1 MKIAYQHL
9 LNFLIEKPSLED
21 LSDRLFQLGH
31 EHEINNDIF
40 DMEFTPN
47 RGDCL
52 SLLGLARDLNVFFST
67 NLELDIYKDDIP
79 QLDLDF
85 INYEEEKCP
94 NISFLKIEIDNTPLE
109 YKSYLNTYFN
119 DLKLNKNNFFTD
131 VSNYVAYEMGQPTH
145 SYDAKK
151 IDGKII
157 LKNND
162 NDSDFETLL
171 GKKIKL
177 NGPDLV
183 FTNQDKLINLA
194 GIMGGLDTSCSKNTK
209 SALVECAYFLPNA
222 ILGKSVKYDLNSDA
236 SHKFERGVDP
246 ACHELALRRFI
257 NIVQEHAEIV
267 NIEIYRHNDNKPNEK
282 NLELNVNNINK
293 ILGINIS
300 ELDYI
305 AYLKKLGF
313 IISNNNISVPSYRS
327 DIFHQNDLAEEIA
340 RVIGYDNISATNL
353 TIPDVAKTSVKSSDK
368 KIRAFLISN
377 GFSEVIN
384 SPFCGL
390 KNIKSIE
397 VDNPLDSNRKYIRT
411 NLVDSLIENLTYN
424 ERRQKDSIKLF
435 EISDV
440 YNKSENDSPDQLITK
455 EKRLA
460 IIISGKQ
467 GLNYRDFSKKLDQN
481 YLISLFK
488 NLDVEIADNISLVDR
503 NKLNSKIKTPIFT
516 IEIDIDKINFLF
528 SDQDFVETILDNP
541 IQYKPIS
548 EYPSSYRDFS
558 FSISDY
564 SILDNVI
571 TKIDE
576 SKAEHLKNFYM
587 FDFFE
592 DKKIKK
598 IKIGYRFIF
607 QSSERTLTDSE
618 IEDSIKQILQPIIS
632 IDSVTIPGIN

>member
-1 MKIAYQHL
+1 
-9 LNFLIEKPSLED
+9 
-21 LSDRLFQLGH
+21 
-31 EHEINNDIF
+31 
-40 DMEFTPN
+40 MEFTPN

-305 AYLKKLGF
+305 AYLKSCL
-313 IISNNNISVPSYRS
+313 Y
-327 DIFHQNDLAEEIA
+327 
-340 RVIGYDNISATNL
+340 
-353 TIPDVAKTSVKSSDK
+353 
-368 KIRAFLISN
+368 
-377 GFSEVIN
+377 
-384 SPFCGL
+384 
-390 KNIKSIE
+390 
-397 VDNPLDSNRKYIRT
+397 
-411 NLVDSLIENLTYN
+411 
-424 ERRQKDSIKLF
+424 
-435 EISDV
+435 
-440 YNKSENDSPDQLITK
+440 
-455 EKRLA
+455 
-460 IIISGKQ
+460 
-467 GLNYRDFSKKLDQN
+467 
-481 YLISLFK
+481 YL
-488 NLDVEIADNISLVDR
+488 
-503 NKLNSKIKTPIFT
+503 
-516 IEIDIDKINFLF
+516 
-528 SDQDFVETILDNP
+528 
-541 IQYKPIS
+541 
-548 EYPSSYRDFS
+548 
-558 FSISDY
+558 
-564 SILDNVI
+564 
-571 TKIDE
+571 
-576 SKAEHLKNFYM
+576 H
-587 FDFFE
+587 
-592 DKKIKK
+592 
-598 IKIGYRFIF
+598 
-607 QSSERTLTDSE
+607 
-618 IEDSIKQILQPIIS
+618 
-632 IDSVTIPGIN
+632 

>member
-9 LNFLIEKPSLED
+9 LNFFTEKPSIED
-21 LSDRLFQLGH
+21 LSNHLFQLGH
-31 EHEINNDIF
+31 EHEIDNDIF
-40 DMEFTPN
+40 NMEFTPN

-52 SLLGLARDLNVFFST
+52 SLLGLARDLNVFYGA
-67 NLELDIYKDDIP
+67 NLELDIYQDDIP
-79 QLDLDF
+79 PLELDF

-94 NISFLKIEIDNTPLE
+94 NICFLKLEIQNIPLE
-109 YKSYLNTYFN
+109 YKSYLNNYFN

-151 IDGKII
+151 VDGKII

-162 NDSDFETLL
+162 SNSDFETLL

-177 NGPDLV
+177 DGPDLV
-183 FTNQDKLINLA
+183 FTNQDKIINLA
-194 GIMGGLDTSCSKNTK
+194 GIMGSLDTSCSKNTK
-209 SALVECAYFLPNA
+209 TALIECAYFLPNA
-222 ILGKSVKYDLNSDA
+222 ILGKSIKYDLNSDA

-246 ACHELALRRFI
+246 TSHEKVLRRFI
-257 NIVQEHAEIV
+257 NIIQDHVEIV
-267 NIEIYRHNDNKPNEK
+267 NIEIYRHNNNKFNEK

-300 ELDYI
+300 EIDYI
-305 AYLKKLGF
+305 SYLKKLGF
-313 IISNNNISVPSYRS
+313 SISNNNISVPFYRS
-327 DIFHQNDLAEEIA
+327 DIFHQNDLAEEVA
-340 RVIGYDNISATNL
+340 RVIGYDNISTKDL
-353 TIPDVAKTSVKSSDK
+353 IIPDVTESAEKSNDK

-384 SPFCGL
+384 SPFCGAE
-390 KNIKSIE
+390 NIRSIK

-440 YNKSENDSPDQLITK
+440 YTKSQNDSIDNITK

-460 IIISGKQ
+460 LIISGRQ

-481 YLISLFK
+481 YLLSIFK
-488 NLDVEIADNISLVDR
+488 NINIEIADNIIIVDR
-503 NKLNSKIKTPIFT
+503 KKLNSKIKTPIFA
-516 IEIDIDKINFLF
+516 IEINIDKVDF
-528 SDQDFVETILDNP
+528 SFSNQDLNEIILDNS

-564 SILDNVI
+564 SVLHNVI
-571 TKIDE
+571 AKIDE
-576 SKAEHLKNFYM
+576 SKADHLTNFYM

-618 IEDSIKQILQPIIS
+618 IEDSIRQILQPIIS

>member
-1 MKIAYQHL
+1 M
-9 LNFLIEKPSLED
+9 
-21 LSDRLFQLGH
+21 
-31 EHEINNDIF
+31 
-40 DMEFTPN
+40 
-47 RGDCL
+47 
-52 SLLGLARDLNVFFST
+52 
-67 NLELDIYKDDIP
+67 
-79 QLDLDF
+79 
-85 INYEEEKCP
+85 
-94 NISFLKIEIDNTPLE
+94 
-109 YKSYLNTYFN
+109 
-119 DLKLNKNNFFTD
+119 
-131 VSNYVAYEMGQPTH
+131 
-145 SYDAKK
+145 
-151 IDGKII
+151 
-157 LKNND
+157 
-162 NDSDFETLL
+162 
-171 GKKIKL
+171 
-177 NGPDLV
+177 
-183 FTNQDKLINLA
+183 
-194 GIMGGLDTSCSKNTK
+194 
-209 SALVECAYFLPNA
+209 
-222 ILGKSVKYDLNSDA
+222 
-236 SHKFERGVDP
+236 
-246 ACHELALRRFI
+246 
-257 NIVQEHAEIV
+257 IV
-267 NIEIYRHNDNKPNEK
+267 
-282 NLELNVNNINK
+282 
-293 ILGINIS
+293 
-300 ELDYI
+300 
-305 AYLKKLGF
+305 
-313 IISNNNISVPSYRS
+313 
-327 DIFHQNDLAEEIA
+327 
-340 RVIGYDNISATNL
+340 
-353 TIPDVAKTSVKSSDK
+353 
-368 KIRAFLISN
+368 
-377 GFSEVIN
+377 
-384 SPFCGL
+384 
-390 KNIKSIE
+390 
-397 VDNPLDSNRKYIRT
+397 
-411 NLVDSLIENLTYN
+411 IENLTYN

-440 YNKSENDSPDQLITK
+440 YIKSENDSPDQLITK

>member
-440 YNKSENDSPDQLITK
+440 YIKSENDSPDQLITK